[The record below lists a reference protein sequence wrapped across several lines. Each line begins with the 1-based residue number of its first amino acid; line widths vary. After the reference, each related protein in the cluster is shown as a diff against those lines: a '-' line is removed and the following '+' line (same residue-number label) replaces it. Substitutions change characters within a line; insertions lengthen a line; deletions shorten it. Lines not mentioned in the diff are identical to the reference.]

1 MPHEHT
7 TRFRKTSSFRQMR
20 LGRLLAISCL
30 LAGTVAACAETRQDR
45 ASAPQA
51 PGDSD
56 TPVAVKTS
64 GGISGNRTITGTV
77 TEVTADQIKVNTGE
91 VQPRFLPL
99 GIAQEKGQAIRKGDT
114 LNILLNDQNLVVDF
128 HPASGEESSHRIVKG
143 QLATPLTVGQDHAV
157 LQTESGQEEG
167 YEVRPL
173 ARSKVAAIPVGV
185 LAVFL
190 IDESNKIADATFG
203 SREAVEQAQAQ
214 WQKKSPIKGPHQR
227 VEGTVMRPLQSNRI
241 TIRTED
247 GREQPFGVRDIARG
261 KLSNVDE
268 GQRVTLMVDNENQV
282 IDVAMEPHI
291 KE

>member
-1 MPHEHT
+1 MPHEDMT
-7 TRFRKTSSFRQMR
+7 WFRQTASFGRMR
-20 LGRLLAISCL
+20 FGRLVGIGCL
-30 LAGTVAACAETRQDR
+30 IAGTLAGCAETREQV
-45 ASAPQA
+45 ATAPQA
-51 PGDSD
+51 YDNSD
-56 TPVAVKTS
+56 TSPAVKTS

-99 GIAQEKGQAIRKGDT
+99 GIAQEKGQTVRKGDK
-114 LNILLNDQNLVVDF
+114 LEILLNEQNLVVDF
-128 HPASGEESSHRIVKG
+128 HPATGDESSHRIVMG
-143 QLATPLTVGQDHAV
+143 QLSTPLTIGQDHAMIR
-157 LQTESGQEEG
+157 TESGRVEG

-214 WQKKSPIKGPHQR
+214 WQNKSPIKGAHQR
-227 VEGTVMRPLQSNRI
+227 VEGTVMRPLESNQI

-261 KLSNVDE
+261 KLSKVDE
-268 GQRVTLMVDNENQV
+268 GQRVTLMVDNDNQV
-282 IDVAMEPHI
+282 IDVAMEPHTSQ
-291 KE
+291 